1 MLLNADGPHLRAI
14 RIRCPDGP
22 AGIRYALCMNDI
34 TELPPRA
41 ITLKPW
47 WAWAIAHAGKR
58 IENRSWPTRYRGPLA
73 IHAGCARFTTAERLS
88 FAQRLAAGG
97 REHPDESAIDRSA
110 IVAIAVLVDCV
121 QLPSD
126 QLGAW
131 GAPNSW
137 HWLLED
143 VRPLAQPIPMSGKL
157 GIWRLLAGH

>member
-1 MLLNADGPHLRAI
+1 
-14 RIRCPDGP
+14 
-22 AGIRYALCMNDI
+22 MNDI
-34 TELPPRA
+34 TELRPRA

-88 FAQRLAAGG
+88 FAQRLAAAGL
-97 REHPDESAIDRSA
+97 ELPDESSIDRSA
-110 IVAIAVLVDCV
+110 IVATAVLVDCV

-131 GAPNSW
+131 GALCSW

-143 VRPLAQPIPMSGKL
+143 VQPLARPVPMSGKL
-157 GIWRLLAGH
+157 GIWRVDHGSPQIAAV